1 MYAFWALSG
10 LIRVLTL
17 AMLMLCIFFGV
28 LYLILVGLG
37 IYCKNQYVV
46 PYFVV
51 KVNLMMALWFSLFLG
66 PGLPLESQCVISQE
80 GR

>member
-17 AMLMLCIFFGV
+17 AMSMLYIFFRE
-28 LYLILVGLG
+28 LYLRLVGFG
-37 IYCKNQYVV
+37 IYSKSQYVV
-46 PYFVV
+46 LYFVV
-51 KVNLMMALWFSLFLG
+51 KGNLMMALWFSLFLG